1 MRNDVYQ
8 IVTDRIMA
16 LLESGTIPWRKPW
29 KGGEPPQNL
38 ISRKPYRGIN
48 IFILNATR
56 FGSPYWLSFRQV
68 QGIGAMVRKGE
79 KAFPVVFWKML
90 DRHSEESESE
100 KKNRVPLLRYYNVF
114 NIDQCDKVN
123 PSLLPKPVTKEFE
136 PIEHC
141 EKLVAAMPKPP
152 KVVHGG
158 GRAMYSP
165 AEDMVTMPNAASF
178 DSPEFYYSTL
188 FHELTH
194 STGHTSRLGR
204 PGITEPIRFG
214 SDPYSREELVAEM
227 GAAFLCGHC
236 GIENRTIQESAAYI
250 RGWLDCLRNDRKLM
264 VHAAAQAQK
273 AGDFI
278 RNVQDQTDEGGLHEP
293 AHIKN

>member
-38 ISRKPYRGIN
+38 VSRKPYRGIN
-48 IFILNATR
+48 IFLLNAAR
-56 FGSPYWLSFRQV
+56 FGSPFWLSFRQV
-68 QGIGAMVRKGE
+68 KGIGAMVRKGE
-79 KAFPVVFWKML
+79 KAFPVVFWKRF
-90 DRHSEESESE
+90 DVEDDGKKEEAPQ
-100 KKNRVPLLRYYNVF
+100 KRAPLLRYYNVF
-114 NIDQCDKVN
+114 NIEQCENVK
-123 PSLLPKPVTKEFE
+123 PHLLPKPEANEFE
-136 PIEHC
+136 PIERC
-141 EKLVAAMPKPP
+141 DQVVAGMPKRP
-152 KVVHGG
+152 KIVHGG
-158 GRAMYSP
+158 ARAEYCP
-165 AEDMVTMPNAASF
+165 VKDTVTMPNTVSF

-194 STGHTSRLGR
+194 STGHASRLSR
-204 PGITEPIRFG
+204 TGITEPIHFG

-236 GIENRTIQESAAYI
+236 GIENRTIEESAAYI
-250 RGWLDCLRNDRKLM
+250 QGWLDRLRDDRKLI

-273 AGDFI
+273 ACDFI
-278 RNVQDQTDEGGLHEP
+278 RCIEHPPDERG
-293 AHIKN
+293 AD